1 MTPMITPEKIDEW
14 IKEVEER
21 PTSAQNIIRYIAQRL
36 SDLTERNEIL
46 LNENIAL
53 RLEKK
58 VEEYESRIVNLE
70 YQLEILKR
78 QVGSGAAP
86 EAIQEAVLGVAQKI
100 SLLLY
105 NGLGQV
111 QRVEIDPSE
120 LSSPSPLARFSGMV
134 KVEGFQPR
142 LLAVNSQ
149 EELLFVFD
157 SGRAVTAPVTAVPT
171 SENGSLDWEK
181 AFLQETRGNEELVT
195 ILPVA
200 KMTLA
205 ELCIQT
211 SRRGFVKKMIGS
223 FFESCVTNSFVG
235 TGTKQKQDRTCSLV
249 LCGKS
254 DLFVIISKEGRALTM
269 EANKLPITIE
279 PVFQIGATDHVV
291 ATFIMAQKPYLLLVT
306 NSGKAIFRENQWLE
320 QANTFRT
327 QGQPIFSKTRRDS
340 GNRIVGAGM
349 ADEDDWG
356 VALTADGVLSFH
368 KVHNLYENGALGETD
383 ILDFVI
389 YGS

>member
-1 MTPMITPEKIDEW
+1 MIKPEKIDEW

-21 PTSAQNIIRYIAQRL
+21 PASAPNIIRYIAQRL
-36 SDLTERNEIL
+36 SDLTERNEVL

-58 VEEYESRIVNLE
+58 VEEYESRITNLE

-78 QVGSGAAP
+78 QVGSGITP
-86 EAIQEAVLGVAQKI
+86 ETFQDPVPGVPRTA
-100 SLLLY
+100 SLILY

-111 QRVEIDPSE
+111 LRVEIAPLE
-120 LSSPSPLARFSGMV
+120 LASASLVARFSGV
-134 KVEGFQPR
+134 VSAEGFQPR
-142 LLAVNSQ
+142 LLAVSTQ

-157 SGRAVTAPVTAVPT
+157 SGRAVTAPVSAVP
-171 SENGSLDWEK
+171 SSDQGGLDWEK
-181 AFLQETRGNEELVT
+181 AFLQEPRGSEELAT
-195 ILPVA
+195 ILPIA

-211 SRRGFVKKMIGS
+211 SRRGFVKKLGGS
-223 FFESCVTNSFVG
+223 FFESCVSNSYVG
-235 TGTKQKQDRTCSLV
+235 TGTKQKQDKTCSLV

-254 DLFVIISKEGRALTM
+254 DLFVMISKEGRAFTM

-279 PVFQIGATDHVV
+279 PVFQIGAIDHIVT
-291 ATFIMAQKPYLLLVT
+291 TFTVTNKPYLMLIT
-306 NSGKAIFRENQWLE
+306 NSGKAVFRETQWLE

-327 QGQPIFSKTRRDS
+327 QGQPIFSKARRDS
-340 GNRIVGAGM
+340 GTWIVGARTV
-349 ADEDDWG
+349 DENEWG
-356 VALTADGVLSFH
+356 AALTSEGVLTFH
-368 KVHNLYENGALGETD
+368 RVRDLFENGSLGESN

-389 YGS
+389 YGT

>member
-1 MTPMITPEKIDEW
+1 MITPEKIDEW

-21 PTSAQNIIRYIAQRL
+21 PASAQNIIRYIAQRL
-36 SDLTERNEIL
+36 SDLTEKNEVL

-58 VEEYESRIVNLE
+58 VEEYEGRIANLE

-86 EAIQEAVLGVAQKI
+86 EALQESKVVVTQKV

-111 QRVEIDPSE
+111 LRVENDPVE
-120 LSSPSPLARFSGMV
+120 LSSASSVGRFSGAV
-134 KVEGFQPR
+134 KAEGFQPR
-142 LLAVNSQ
+142 LLTVNSQ

-157 SGRAVTAPVTAVPT
+157 SGRAVTAPVTAVPL
-171 SENGSLDWEK
+171 SEKSNLDWER
-181 AFLQETRGNEELVT
+181 AFLQETRGNEELVA

-249 LCGKS
+249 LCGKI
-254 DLFVIISKEGRALTM
+254 DLFVIISKEGRAFTM

-291 ATFIMAQKPYLLLVT
+291 ATFTANPKPYLILVT
-306 NSGKAIFRENQWLE
+306 SSGKAVFRETHWLE

-340 GNRIVGAGM
+340 GSRIVGAGIV
-349 ADEDDWG
+349 DEEDWG
-356 VALTADGVLSFH
+356 VALTAEGALTFH
-368 KVHNLYENGALGETD
+368 RVRDLYEKGSLGGTD
-383 ILDFVI
+383 ILDFVV
-389 YGS
+389 YGP

>member
-1 MTPMITPEKIDEW
+1 MTHMITPEKIEEW

-36 SDLTERNEIL
+36 SDLTERNEAL

-58 VEEYESRIVNLE
+58 VEEYEGRIANLE

-78 QVGSGAAP
+78 QVGNGATPEVLQESTAVVAP
-86 EAIQEAVLGVAQKI
+86 KV

-111 QRVEIDPSE
+111 QRVEIDPME
-120 LSSPSPLARFSGMV
+120 LSSASSLARVSGVV
-134 KVEGFQPR
+134 KAEGFQPR

-157 SGRAVTAPVTAVPT
+157 SGRAVTAPVTAIPL
-171 SENGSLDWEK
+171 SENSNLDWEK
-181 AFLQETRGNEELVT
+181 AFLQETHGNEELVT

-200 KMTLA
+200 RMTLA

-249 LCGKS
+249 LCGKR

-291 ATFIMAQKPYLLLVT
+291 ATFTQAQKPYLILVT
-306 NSGKAIFRENQWLE
+306 NSGKAVFRETQWLE

-327 QGQPIFSKTRRDS
+327 QGQSIFSKTRRDS
-340 GNRIVGAGM
+340 GNRIVGAGIVN
-349 ADEDDWG
+349 EEDWG
-356 VALTADGVLSFH
+356 IGLTAEGVLTFH
-368 KVHNLYENGALGETD
+368 KVLDLYENGTLGKTD

-389 YGS
+389 YGP